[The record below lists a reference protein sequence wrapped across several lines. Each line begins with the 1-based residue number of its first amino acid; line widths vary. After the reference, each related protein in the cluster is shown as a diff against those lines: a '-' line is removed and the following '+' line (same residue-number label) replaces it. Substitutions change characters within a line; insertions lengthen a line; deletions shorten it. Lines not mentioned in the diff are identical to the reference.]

1 MTIKLKL
8 DGRQLK
14 SPAAGGETLS
24 EMIKAVEAEIAPE
37 RVIVSMN
44 LDGKGEREQADMP
57 VERFSSLEVSTQN
70 VNSLARSTL
79 STLTDYLPQLIESM
93 DTVVEQ
99 LHSGQESEGH
109 LGLSKLIDGIGMVTA
124 AWRGIAHFIVIEDVA
139 SGGLIPD
146 LQSFFSKLENIL
158 EAQKNNDVVQICDLL
173 EFELRPV
180 LEQWQMH
187 ASRLNDKLD

>member
-44 LDGKGEREQADMP
+44 LDGKPLDRKGEREQADMP

-109 LGLSKLIDGIGMVTA
+109 LGLSKLIDGFGMVTA

-158 EAQKNNDVVQICDLL
+158 EAQKNN
-173 EFELRPV
+173 
-180 LEQWQMH
+180 
-187 ASRLNDKLD
+187 